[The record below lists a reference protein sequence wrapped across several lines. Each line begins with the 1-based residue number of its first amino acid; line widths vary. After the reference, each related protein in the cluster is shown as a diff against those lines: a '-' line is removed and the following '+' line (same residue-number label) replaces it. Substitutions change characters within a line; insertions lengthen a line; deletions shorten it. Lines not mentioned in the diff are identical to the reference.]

1 MEIMIVVA
9 IIAGL
14 VAIGVPRLANQ
25 KGRMRSEV
33 QRISV
38 LSREVFNAARLQN
51 RTFRIVFEMGASSSK
66 YYVESAN
73 GQIALLNE
81 AQQQEF
87 NEKTSMDQEEAAKL
101 NPNRFELDTKYVKKP
116 EALPGDLRVESIEYA
131 GRKEGTV
138 PPSEGDKAIKAT
150 IHYFPQGLAEHAVIR
165 FTDGK
170 TLAWTLVINPLTGKA
185 SVFDKKL
192 TLKDIGQ

>member
-33 QRISV
+33 QRIAV

-51 RTFRIVFEMGASSSK
+51 RTFRIVFELSQSSSK

-81 AQQQEF
+81 AQRKDF
-87 NEKTSMDQEEAAKL
+87 DEKTSMDKEELAKL
-101 NPNRFELDTKYVKKP
+101 NPTKFELETKYIKQP
-116 EALPGDLRVESIEYA
+116 EEMPGDLRVEGVEYA
-131 GRKEGTV
+131 GR
-138 PPSEGDKAIKAT
+138 SEGLNAPSGEGVTKAT
-150 IHYFPQGLAEHAVIR
+150 IHYFPQGLAEQAVIR

-185 SVFDKKL
+185 NVFDKKL